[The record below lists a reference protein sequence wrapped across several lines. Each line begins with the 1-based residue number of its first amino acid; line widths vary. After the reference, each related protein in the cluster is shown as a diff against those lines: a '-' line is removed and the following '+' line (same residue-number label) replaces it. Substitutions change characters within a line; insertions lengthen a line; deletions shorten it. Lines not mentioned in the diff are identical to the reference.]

1 MEVRFKRE
9 ETYGYLQLIQV
20 SVWQTP
26 AQHSEAIILQLK
38 INLKR
43 KRKTGDYRSSWDSS
57 IGV

>member
-1 MEVRFKRE
+1 MGGRFKRE
-9 ETYGYLQLIQV
+9 ETYGYLELIQV
-20 SVWQTP
+20 VVWQTP

-43 KRKTGDYRSSWDSS
+43 KIKTGDYRSSWDSS